1 MRQKDGCRLR
11 AWMWT
16 LWTLTVTPSLGA
28 APSVRPEVASPLLE
42 FGETATVGI
51 AVSDA
56 PRLFGAT
63 LKVFFDN
70 SRLEYLS
77 AEVGELFLVGA
88 KFPPLISVRESGNT
102 LALTTSRNVG
112 DAEVS
117 RNGTLV
123 LLRFRAR
130 STGLALLQVDPTS
143 VVLLTKEGTLV
154 AGSESVTTGSVTL
167 SIGAGIVLNPAFGG
181 PRTRTRVSASG
192 FAPLEEVQVLLDGVP
207 YGSPVRAN
215 AEGEVVFVPVTLPD
229 APASVHPI
237 ALLGVTSRR
246 RYEAR
251 FQIAPTLQSVEPVFV
266 GPGDVVHVVGEG
278 FGANE
283 RVGFTIQGVAV
294 TTVLSGDQAT
304 PTGRLDAQIILPNEL
319 TQGGAELVAEG
330 RTTRL
335 KTSRPNLLVSPRV
348 LSVTPPSGAVET
360 RIQVDAGG
368 FQPNQNVEV
377 LYDGF
382 VVGTASASPRGSV
395 SFGFLVTP
403 DLVRRSERTAIP
415 IVVRGEGLVAASAP
429 FVFVP
434 SPKITSV
441 EPEGGDRDVVPGE
454 TVRIRGSGFLAEAP
468 VTVTFGSATIPT
480 NARASTSGDVDVRVT
495 LPGQPSGVQTLTV
508 RTGTA
513 FASDKSLTMKG
524 RITDAHMEGGSSP
537 LVGALGTILVVEGQG
552 FLPAEPITFDLGN
565 LRGIQTTRSN
575 ENGSFRA
582 GIVLRQVTGDLGT
595 GVGEVLFRAR
605 DRSNTA
611 ETKVLLSSPSPN
623 IFETATLRVLT
634 PTGKEGEPLRI
645 VGVGFGS
652 RFKVGRIFLDSQGEL
667 RMTPQVL
674 AVLEVTAG
682 RRDGVELL
690 TDDNGAFDVTVA
702 LGHLQSD
709 GRAGIKELFVEFPQR
724 SPSQFAVGT
733 TFELKPSLSLTNAT
747 GTPVAQALP
756 GETIYIS
763 VTGLN
768 PFESPQAQLGS
779 SFTTFLS
786 AANAHGQILRH
797 PFTVPAISGG
807 THMFQVRSFALGFVV
822 EAPLRIVPKLTLTS
836 PASGTTVTN
845 GMLSTVFG
853 VGFPEGPV
861 SFDVGGVPLTPAF
874 DPVQSVNGSFFASFI
889 RYEGALPAQSSIRAS
904 VGEVFAFTPETLR
917 FLATTFEMF
926 PSGGPAGTRVAVRGA
941 LGNRVSFGGRSL
953 GVLENSAN
961 VGGVYEGEFVV
972 PPLPHGEY
980 SVVVGTIP
988 VGATA
993 PKFTVTLAIDAIP
1006 REVSAGETVTISG
1019 TGFGSGRRVTITLG
1033 SARPPTT
1040 AIADAAGSFRQA
1052 LVVPNTV
1059 GGLSRV
1065 VVTDGEVVAS
1075 TPIRIVPRFVS
1086 ATPDPKSVVE
1096 GRVPVGANITL
1107 LANGFQASEELSL
1120 KVGDEVL
1127 PLRTRLLTDVNGSL
1141 NVTFPLP
1148 PLSFG
1153 TYDVTLVSNTT
1164 GDAATLRNALSIL
1177 PALDPPRPNTGSQGT
1192 RIQVSGTGFGRA
1204 EPIRIELGGS
1214 PFVEVVADGT
1224 GAFSVN
1230 ETLTS
1235 IHPNGPL
1242 DLAATGLTSGAKGS
1256 RSAAFTFRDTRPP
1269 VIERVDE
1276 DSKGKTLILGDTLT
1290 VTATLGKEPEI
1301 ITEASFVLGSLTGTM
1316 TQTRKNEDGTSL
1328 WTGTLSIASGM
1339 SLSGRPVEVIF
1350 VDLGG
1355 NRARRSTTSRVT
1367 IDADVTFEFKS
1378 LSGVPAKTG
1387 KTITLTA
1394 TGERGGTATF
1404 SIVGVVE
1411 DVPMKESP
1419 PGTFT
1424 GTYEVPPGIVA
1435 TDTPLTLTF
1444 TDPAGNRKTIRT
1456 AERITIRPTT
1466 TLTIPLTVGLNL
1478 ISLPLEDDGV
1488 KTAFELLNRLG
1499 PSASFLLVYD
1509 PARSRFVAFRR
1520 GSPATAP
1527 SNVSLVGGTAY
1538 LVHMER
1544 PGTLTL
1550 SGTPWTTSEIPLRA
1564 GANLVGLTRK
1574 DPLLRR
1580 LSDFSERLGDAL
1592 EVVVTFEPERG
1603 TFVPYPAKTDPLS
1616 PANRTLRVG
1625 EGYFLLM
1632 NRPAILSLTG
1642 GTPE

>member
-1 MRQKDGCRLR
+1 MRQKDDFCRLR
-11 AWMWT
+11 AGMWT
-16 LWTLTVTPSLGA
+16 LWLLTVTPSLLA
-28 APSVRPEVASPLLE
+28 SPSMKPEVTSPLLE
-42 FGETATVGI
+42 LGETTTIGL

-63 LKVFFDN
+63 LKVLFDN

-112 DAEVS
+112 DTEVS

-130 STGLALLQVDPTS
+130 STGLALIQIDPAS
-143 VVLLTKEGTLV
+143 VVLATKEGTLV
-154 AGSESVTTGSVTL
+154 AGSEWVTTGSLTL
-167 SIGAGIVLNPAFGG
+167 SIGAGIVLNPASGG
-181 PRTRTRVSASG
+181 PRTRTWVSASG
-192 FAPLEEVQVLLDGVP
+192 FAPLEEVRVLLDGAFH
-207 YGSPVRAN
+207 GTARAN
-215 AEGEVVFVPVTLPD
+215 VDGEIVFVPVTLPD
-229 APASVHPI
+229 APASAHPI
-237 ALLGVTSRR
+237 ALLGTTSGR
-246 RYEAR
+246 RYESR
-251 FQIAPTLQSVEPVFV
+251 FQIGPVLQSVEPVFV
-266 GPGDVVHVVGEG
+266 GPSDVIHVVGEG
-278 FGANE
+278 FGVNE

-294 TTVLSGDQAT
+294 TTILSGDQAT
-304 PTGRLDAQIILPNEL
+304 SKGQLNAQIALPNEL
-319 TQGGAELVAEG
+319 TYGNAELVAEG

-335 KTSRPNLLVSPRV
+335 RASKPNLFVSPRI
-348 LSVTPPSGAVET
+348 LSVTPPSGPVET
-360 RIQVDAGG
+360 RIQVNAGG
-368 FQPNQNVEV
+368 FQPNQSVEV

-382 VVGTASASPRGSV
+382 VVGTASALPKGSV
-395 SFGFLVTP
+395 SFGFSVTS
-403 DLVRRSERTAIP
+403 DLVRRSERMAIP
-415 IVVRGEGLVAASAP
+415 IVVRGEGIVAASAP

-434 SPKITSV
+434 NPKITSV
-441 EPEGGDRDVVPGE
+441 EPEGGDTDVVSGE

-480 NARASTSGDVDVRVT
+480 NARASANGDVDVKVT
-495 LPGQPSGVQTLTV
+495 LPAQPSGTQTLTV

-513 FASDKSLTMKG
+513 SASDRSLTMKG
-524 RITDAHMEGGSSP
+524 RITDAHMEGGSSS
-537 LVGALGTILVVEGQG
+537 LVGALGTILVVEGEG
-552 FLPAEPITFDLGN
+552 FLPNEPITFDLGN
-565 LRGIQTTRSN
+565 LTGIQTTRSN
-575 ENGSFRA
+575 ENGNFRA
-582 GIVLRQVTGDLGT
+582 GIVLRQVSGDLGT

-605 DRSNTA
+605 DRSNIA
-611 ETKVLLSSPSPN
+611 ETKVLLSSPNSN
-623 IFETATLRVLT
+623 ILDTATIRVLT
-634 PTGKEGEPLRI
+634 STAKEGEPLRV
-645 VGVGFGS
+645 VGVGFGA

-667 RMTPQVL
+667 RLTPQVL
-674 AVLEVTAG
+674 PVLEVTAG

-702 LGHLQSD
+702 LANLQSD
-709 GRAGIKELFVEFPQR
+709 GRAGVKELFVEFPQR

-747 GTPVAQALP
+747 GTPVVQATP
-756 GETIYIS
+756 GETIYVS

-768 PFESPQAQLGS
+768 PFESPQAHLGS
-779 SFTTFLS
+779 SLATFLP
-786 AANAHGQILRH
+786 AANAHGQIVRH
-797 PFTVPAISGG
+797 SFTVPAITGG
-807 THMFQVRSFALGFVV
+807 TQTFQVRSFALGFVV
-822 EAPLRIVPKLTLTS
+822 ETPLRIVPKLTLTN
-836 PASGTTVTN
+836 PVSGTTVIN

-853 VGFPEGPV
+853 VGFPDGPV

-874 DPVQSVNGSFFASFI
+874 GPVQSVNGSFFASFV

-904 VGEVFAFTPETLR
+904 VGEIYAFTPETLR

-926 PSGGPAGTRVAVRGA
+926 PTSGPAGTRVAVRGA
-941 LGNRVSFGGRSL
+941 LGNTVSFGGRSL

-980 SVVVGTIP
+980 TVVVGTIP
-988 VGATA
+988 AGATA
-993 PKFTVTLAIDAIP
+993 PKFTITLALDANP
-1006 REVSAGETVTISG
+1006 REVSAGDTMTVSG
-1019 TGFGSGRRVTITLG
+1019 TGFGSGRRVTLTLG

-1040 AIADAAGSFRQA
+1040 TTADAAGSFRQA

-1075 TPIRIVPRFVS
+1075 TPIRIVPRLVS
-1086 ATPDPKSVVE
+1086 AITDPKSVVE
-1096 GRVPVGANITL
+1096 GRVPVGANVTL

-1120 KVGDEVL
+1120 KIGDAIVT
-1127 PLRTRLLTDVNGSL
+1127 LRTRLLTDANGSL
-1141 NVTFPLP
+1141 QATFPLP
-1148 PLSFG
+1148 PLPFG
-1153 TYDVTLVSNTT
+1153 THDLTLVSPTT
-1164 GDAATLRNALSIL
+1164 GDTATLRNALAIL
-1177 PALDPPRPNTGSQGT
+1177 PGLDSPRPNTGSQGT
-1192 RIQVSGTGFGRA
+1192 KIQVNGNGFGRA
-1204 EPIRIELGGS
+1204 EPIRVELGGS
-1214 PFVEVVADGT
+1214 LFAEVATDET

-1230 ETLTS
+1230 ETLRS

-1242 DLAATGLTSGAKGS
+1242 DLAATGLTSGAKAF

-1269 VIERVDE
+1269 VIEKVE
-1276 DSKGKTLILGDTLT
+1276 ENSKGKTLIVGDTLT
-1290 VTATLGKEPEI
+1290 VTAILGKDPEI
-1301 ITEASFVLGSLTGTM
+1301 IAEASFSLGSLTGTL

-1328 WTGTLSIASGM
+1328 WTGTLSVASGM
-1339 SLSGRPVEVIF
+1339 SLSGRPVEVTF

-1355 NRARRSTTSRVT
+1355 NRTRRSTSSRVT
-1367 IDADVTFEFKS
+1367 IDADITFEFKS

-1387 KTITLTA
+1387 KTITVTA
-1394 TGERGGTATF
+1394 TGEKGGTATF

-1424 GTYEVPPGIVA
+1424 GTYVVPTGIVA
-1435 TDTPLTLTF
+1435 TDAPLTLTF
-1444 TDPAGNRKTIRT
+1444 TDPAGNRKVIRT
-1456 AERITIRPTT
+1456 AEKITIRPTT

-1478 ISLPLEDDGV
+1478 ISFPLEDEGV
-1488 KTAFELLNRLG
+1488 HTAFDLLNRLG
-1499 PSASFLLVYD
+1499 PSASFLLAYD
-1509 PARSRFVAFRR
+1509 PAQKQFVVFRK
-1520 GSPATAP
+1520 GLPATAP
-1527 SNVSLVGGTAY
+1527 SNVPLVGGTAY
-1538 LVHMER
+1538 LVYMER
-1544 PGTLTL
+1544 SGTLTL
-1550 SGTPWTTSEIPLRA
+1550 TGTPWTTSEIPLQV

-1574 DPLLRR
+1574 DPFLRR

-1592 EVVVTFEPERG
+1592 EVIVTFEPEKG
-1603 TFVPYPAKTDPLS
+1603 EFVPYPAKTDPLS